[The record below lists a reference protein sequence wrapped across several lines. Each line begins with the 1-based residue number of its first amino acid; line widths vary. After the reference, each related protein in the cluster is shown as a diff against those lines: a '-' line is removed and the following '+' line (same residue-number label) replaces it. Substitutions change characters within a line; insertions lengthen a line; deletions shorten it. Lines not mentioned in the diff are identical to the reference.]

1 MASEDQ
7 VADDDDD
14 DDKEQKLLWLL
25 EHLVLDPACEEEEL
39 VGRDLEKCKPII

>member
-7 VADDDDD
+7 VADDD

-25 EHLVLDPACEEEEL
+25 EYLVLDPACEEEEL